1 MFQTLYAGTLESG
14 VSWYEAKLSIV
25 RDAVRKYLAEPLYL
39 LTPTA

>member
-1 MFQTLYAGTLESG
+1 LEANRLRNG

-25 RDAVRKYLAEPLYL
+25 REAVREYLRQPLYL